1 MFEFPEPYSKF
12 LLPIYFIYCN
22 VSFHVSSYLFHSPL
36 SASSRG
42 SLVPFLFLPLEWY
55 HLHIWGWYF
64 SQQSWFQL
72 VIHPAWQFAWC
83 TLIRSKISRVTIYSL
98 VVPFSNF
105 GPVFLHQISW
115 FDFTEFSE
123 IQENYIYI
131 HILMYTYVHA
141 HVWVVLFFVCFFLN
155 RWGRKICLRK
165 RVYKARFVKLRM
177 ETPIKYSP
185 ILKEMKSCS
194 SG

>member
-1 MFEFPEPYSKF
+1 MAAFTICNDFGAQENKIYHCFPICHEVMGLDSIILVFWMLSFNPAFSLSSFNFTKGLYSSS
-12 LLPIYFIYCN
+12 LLSTIR
-22 VSFHVSSYLFHSPL
+22 VVSSADLRF
-36 SASSRG
+36 
-42 SLVPFLFLPLEWY
+42 
-55 HLHIWGWYF
+55 WYF

-98 VVPFSNF
+98 VVPFSNY

-165 RVYKARFVKLRM
+165 RVYKARFVKL
-177 ETPIKYSP
+177 
-185 ILKEMKSCS
+185 
-194 SG
+194 